1 MSSQDVVGWQDSR
14 FSYRKHL
21 VDSVLKA
28 ADSETFYWASGE
40 KVPLQPDSTM
50 FFLLFAPDKVSA
62 LQQYYTKI
70 DDGTTDFGKVAN
82 YVSRSKE
89 QENWLYE
96 CVKLRSSGYLPYLG
110 DIHFKQNAYTTTD
123 SDTLFC
129 SEEVYVKLHDG
140 VFHSEL
146 KAYESLLNVRV
157 MRQLAWFDDW
167 YELSCLRSSYTPLTV
182 CNVLYNDSKVMSA
195 VPGFFSLGLGT
206 GIEARPLPAP

>member
-1 MSSQDVVGWQDSR
+1 M
-14 FSYRKHL
+14 
-21 VDSVLKA
+21 
-28 ADSETFYWASGE
+28 
-40 KVPLQPDSTM
+40 
-50 FFLLFAPDKVSA
+50 
-62 LQQYYTKI
+62 
-70 DDGTTDFGKVAN
+70 
-82 YVSRSKE
+82 
-89 QENWLYE
+89 
-96 CVKLRSSGYLPYLG
+96 
-110 DIHFKQNAYTTTD
+110 
-123 SDTLFC
+123 
-129 SEEVYVKLHDG
+129 KLHDG